1 MRRCLAILAAMAALV
16 AYAQTNA
23 PVMQPPPSTPQP
35 GAGNLQG
42 FTVPEYDANGQLVWQ
57 MFGETARVE
66 LVGGKV
72 EVHGM
77 KLDFYQKGS
86 LDATMRSPVCLFDR
100 TSKTATSEETVE
112 IVATNM
118 VVTGK
123 GFDWNS
129 NDNRMRIRSDATM
142 TILNK
147 KAMPF
152 PKVGVK

>member
-1 MRRCLAILAAMAALV
+1 MRRHMAMLAAMVALA

-23 PVMQPPPSTPQP
+23 PVMQLSSPVPQP

-57 MFGETARVE
+57 IFGDTARLE

-72 EVHGM
+72 EIRGM
-77 KLDFYQKGS
+77 RLEFYQKGS
-86 LDATMRSPVCLFDR
+86 LDATMRSPICLFDR
-100 TSKTATSEETVE
+100 ASKTAVSDEAVE

-118 VVTGK
+118 MVTGK

-129 NDNRMRIRSDATM
+129 NDSRMRIRSDATM
-142 TILNK
+142 TIFNR

>member
-1 MRRCLAILAAMAALV
+1 MRKCLVIFAAAMAWA

-23 PVMQPPPSTPQP
+23 PVMQLTSPAPQP
-35 GAGNLQG
+35 GAGSLQG
-42 FTVPEYDANGQLVWQ
+42 FTVPEYDANGQLIWQ
-57 MFGETARVE
+57 MFGDTARVE

-77 KLDFYQKGS
+77 KLEYYQKGS
-86 LDATMRSPVCLFDR
+86 LDATMRSPLCLFDR
-100 TSKTATSEETVE
+100 SSKTATSDEAVE

-118 VVTGK
+118 MVTGR
-123 GFDWNS
+123 GFEWNS
-129 NDNRMRIRSDATM
+129 NDSRMRIRSDATM
-142 TILNK
+142 TIFNR

>member
-1 MRRCLAILAAMAALV
+1 MLAVAMVWAAH
-16 AYAQTNA
+16 AQTNA
-23 PVMQPPPSTPQP
+23 PVMQVTGPALQP

-42 FTVPEYDANGQLVWQ
+42 FTVPEYDANGQLIWQ
-57 MFGETARVE
+57 IFGDTARVE

-72 EVHGM
+72 EVQGM
-77 KLDFYQKGS
+77 RLEFYQKGS
-86 LDATMRSPVCLFDR
+86 LDATMRSPACLFDR
-100 TSKTATSEETVE
+100 TSKTASSAESVE
-112 IVATNM
+112 IVSTNM
-118 VVTGK
+118 MVTGK

-142 TILNK
+142 TILNR